1 MRNRSE
7 SRMAATAGVIGRNPR
22 EAVGVFAMG
31 CAVTIIFVNAL
42 FMQKGPHPAPIFAT
56 KHVVHAPV
64 AHAPMSQFVPQ
75 DRPLAQQQVAAVPAP
90 VPRPHV
96 EAAAPARTNDPIA
109 ALLAPSDRVL
119 AVQQVLSQYGY
130 GQLRPTGIM
139 GPETAEAIR
148 KFERSQQMPV
158 TGQMSDRVVS
168 ALAHM
173 SGRKI
178 D

>member
-1 MRNRSE
+1 VRKS
-7 SRMAATAGVIGRNPR
+7 SDHGVAVTAGLISRNPR
-22 EAVGVFAMG
+22 EAVGVFTLL

-42 FMQKGPHPAPIFAT
+42 FMQKGPHPAPIFAP
-56 KHVVHAPV
+56 KHVVAHAP
-64 AHAPMSQFVPQ
+64 ATHAPMSQFVPQ
-75 DRPLAQQQVAAVPAP
+75 KQPLVAAVPAP
-90 VPRPHV
+90 APRPHL
-96 EAAAPARTNDPIA
+96 EAARPRANDPIA
-109 ALLAPSDRVL
+109 ALLAPSNRVL
-119 AVQQVLSQYGY
+119 AAQQVLTQYGY
-130 GQLRPTGIM
+130 GQIRPTGIM

-148 KFERSQQMPV
+148 RFERSQGMPV

>member
-1 MRNRSE
+1 
-7 SRMAATAGVIGRNPR
+7 MAATAGLISSHPR
-22 EAVGVFAMG
+22 EAVGLFALAG
-31 CAVTIIFVNAL
+31 AVTIIFVNAL

-64 AHAPMSQFVPQ
+64 THAPMSQFVPQ
-75 DRPLAQQQVAAVPAP
+75 DRPLARPAVATVPAP
-90 VPRPHV
+90 APRPHV
-96 EAAAPARTNDPIA
+96 EPAAPARTNDPIA
-109 ALLAPSDRVL
+109 ALLAPSNRVL

-130 GQLRPTGIM
+130 GQIRPTGIM